1 MRRDGGEMMQSRT
14 KLRIAALFAVA
25 GVACGGAE
33 AQTPTRDHTLEATQ
47 HVKDTLASADE
58 LARDYGR
65 KHLGHYLDLN
75 ARRLEKAG
83 LEIPSQVILTVETG
97 HYGYCITAV
106 SEELPSMHPWARAT
120 TGTDTRVPNP
130 ADKCPKR

>member
-1 MRRDGGEMMQSRT
+1 MMWNST
-14 KLRIAALFAVA
+14 KLKIAALFAVA

-33 AQTPTRDHTLEATQ
+33 AQSPTRDHTLGATQ
-47 HVKDTLASADE
+47 SVKDTLASADD

-65 KHLGHYLDLN
+65 KHLGHYLKLD

-83 LEIPSQVILTVETG
+83 LEIPPQITLTVKTG
-97 HYGYCITAV
+97 HFGYCITAV

-120 TGTDTRVPNP
+120 IGTRMPVPE
-130 ADKCPKR
+130 AGDSCPRH